1 MVRFRAHALTKSFYF
16 MRSLT
21 VLLFTALI
29 FLSLLSYYLY
39 QKLDNLE
46 NGEGNGSTIY
56 DPIYGPGDST
66 LVTKELSLD
75 DFCNETRLLK
85 LDNAIDVIQ
94 ITKAGAIDFQMSLFF
109 RPPNEKF
116 EITFLNDDGTC
127 SRFEQGSMG
136 HYPIKYYKKPV
147 MVIRRPI
154 TNDPKEYINGSC
166 MRFAHNE
173 IQVKVPLKVEY

>member
-1 MVRFRAHALTKSFYF
+1 

-39 QKLDNLE
+39 QKLDSIE
-46 NGEGNGSTIY
+46 NGEGEGKTIY
-56 DPIYGPGDST
+56 DPLYGPGDST

-75 DFCNETRLLK
+75 DFCNETRILK
-85 LDNAIDVIQ
+85 LENSIDVIQ
-94 ITKAGAIDFQMSLFF
+94 ITKAGAIDFQQNIYF
-109 RPPNEKF
+109 RPPHEKF
-116 EITFLNDDGTC
+116 EVTFLNNDGTC
-127 SRFEQGSMG
+127 AKFEQGSTA

-147 MVIRRPI
+147 MIIRRPV

-166 MRFAHNE
+166 MTFVNNE
-173 IQVKVPLKVEY
+173 IQVKVPLKVKY